1 MMSGIG
7 GSTGMKRPCWP
18 GSDQESG
25 TLQPVKE
32 KAMTVKELIKEL
44 QDLIK
49 DDKKIAD
56 VQVRLDGDLEY
67 PVKTVEVVWDRNQN
81 DVVHIN

>member
-1 MMSGIG
+1 
-7 GSTGMKRPCWP
+7 
-18 GSDQESG
+18 
-25 TLQPVKE
+25 
-32 KAMTVKELIKEL
+32 MTVKELIKEL

>member
-1 MMSGIG
+1 MMRGIG
-7 GSTGMKRPCWP
+7 GSIGMKRNFWQ
-18 GSDQESG
+18 GSDRESG